1 MPAWLLVIDSDEW
14 LESDIDWDVVKELGH
29 GTGQMVTYRGLE
41 RAPNDGGDGALMV
54 RLVPN
59 SESLLWGPA
68 HFDLRD
74 MGIPK
79 TYTGWEKALS
89 NTDKPAFKIGH
100 DLGEK
105 VIQAEYDA
113 YNDRARLAAE
123 GRMMRVVEDY
133 SRGDKIVVRMDKET
147 ANANGW
153 EPGLVVSF
161 NAGLLGQEDKG
172 FAEVSHLED
181 VPGIEAYDIHFDRIA
196 KEDEE
201 AKVRANAEREIA
213 KRVATQEGLAR
224 RVKKRSRTWRAR

>member
-1 MPAWLLVIDSDEW
+1 
-14 LESDIDWDVVKELGH
+14 
-29 GTGQMVTYRGLE
+29 
-41 RAPNDGGDGALMV
+41 
-54 RLVPN
+54 
-59 SESLLWGPA
+59 
-68 HFDLRD
+68 
-74 MGIPK
+74 
-79 TYTGWEKALS
+79 
-89 NTDKPAFKIGH
+89 
-100 DLGEK
+100 
-105 VIQAEYDA
+105 
-113 YNDRARLAAE
+113 
-123 GRMMRVVEDY
+123 MMRVVEDY